1 MDVFNSK
8 LRYVCYVRDF
18 CLHFNFSIEDMYCAF
33 ELKLRLRY
41 FKVGFLLL
49 LIFKNEAKQS

>member
-1 MDVFNSK
+1 MLCK
-8 LRYVCYVRDF
+8 IDF

-33 ELKLRLRY
+33 ELKLRLLY

-49 LIFKNEAKQS
+49 LFAFVFENQS

>member
-1 MDVFNSK
+1 MLCK
-8 LRYVCYVRDF
+8 IDF